1 MNDPIATS
9 EFNEIRPHG
18 SNNRSGM
25 VLIVVVVIVMLLSL
39 AAYKFM
45 LAMQTEHMAAAL
57 NGDRVQARQAALSAN
72 ELLSMMLEMPRQQR
86 EQLGGLADNPR
97 LFGGDSRALLN
108 ATLAGNA
115 MMSLES
121 PASSDDTALELPQ
134 IGTIGYSIRSEQA
147 GMGVAGATLNAG
159 QGIAG
164 AVRTS
169 AVPSAGLSGGTSSVL
184 GGATSGPPTRYGA
197 VNESSKLHLLKVLQL
212 EVAEP
217 GAGVAALM
225 QLPMMDAATADAI
238 LDWIDEDDEPREN
251 GAESEFYQTLSR
263 PYAPRNGLPP
273 DLDELLFVKGVSPL
287 RLYGIRTEKVAGAA
301 DLTGLPGA
309 ANASASTSQVSSGFS
324 SLTDSNRA
332 TSNRA
337 SGNMNAGANAYQTPW
352 IDLLTVYSGERNQG
366 WSGKS
371 RIFVNAKD
379 LKELDRELS
388 EIMPAEWAKF
398 IILYR
403 QLGGVSANAET
414 STQNDGINQVT
425 IDLDRPGDVLIE
437 NPLDLIG
444 TSVEVPAEDEGGD
457 TLIVSSP
464 FGADVT
470 NLTPDV
476 IDVIDLLSV
485 VPDRRVVGRINVNE
499 APAEVLLA
507 LPGMTD
513 QIVESMMSDRES
525 QQTTSDASSIR
536 QHPVWLL
543 TEGFVEMAVMKQ
555 LWPHVTCGGDVY
567 RAQIWGQAGSRAPAV
582 RFESVLDATGKRT
595 RAVYYRELS
604 APKDEI
610 QLKAPPELVS
620 AAAGEAGTT
629 ALE

>member
-1 MNDPIATS
+1 
-9 EFNEIRPHG
+9 
-18 SNNRSGM
+18 M
-25 VLIVVVVIVMLLSL
+25 V
-39 AAYKFM
+39 
-45 LAMQTEHMAAAL
+45 
-57 NGDRVQARQAALSAN
+57 GDRDVLVVGQQRVVGPEHGTHVGGVHHGGVEVGVVGDLCGHDQRLAFDRDEDLVAILQITQCGVVLEQQGLHLRSQARPEPARG
-72 ELLSMMLEMPRQQR
+72 LEDIGR
-86 EQLGGLADNPR
+86 E
-97 LFGGDSRALLN
+97 
-108 ATLAGNA
+108 
-115 MMSLES
+115 
-121 PASSDDTALELPQ
+121 
-134 IGTIGYSIRSEQA
+134 
-147 GMGVAGATLNAG
+147 
-159 QGIAG
+159 
-164 AVRTS
+164 
-169 AVPSAGLSGGTSSVL
+169 
-184 GGATSGPPTRYGA
+184 
-197 VNESSKLHLLKVLQL
+197 HLLPIRVVL
-212 EVAEP
+212 
-217 GAGVAALM
+217 
-225 QLPMMDAATADAI
+225 
-238 LDWIDEDDEPREN
+238 
-251 GAESEFYQTLSR
+251 FH
-263 PYAPRNGLPP
+263 
-273 DLDELLFVKGVSPL
+273 
-287 RLYGIRTEKVAGAA
+287 GIR
-301 DLTGLPGA
+301 
-309 ANASASTSQVSSGFS
+309 
-324 SLTDSNRA
+324 
-332 TSNRA
+332 
-337 SGNMNAGANAYQTPW
+337 
-352 IDLLTVYSGERNQG
+352 
-366 WSGKS
+366 
-371 RIFVNAKD
+371 
-379 LKELDRELS
+379 DRELS

-457 TLIVSSP
+457 TLSVSSP